1 MSMLVVMAIAIL
13 VLIIVAM
20 FFSGGFKRLG
30 LSMVTT
36 SESMAESGVAQAQMV
51 CNQRCAQIKLDDDA
65 GTETCR
71 CDKCG
76 DKCCDGAG
84 GDVGPCTGTAIGTY
98 GETNFTCSY
107 DCTE

>member
-36 SESMAESGVAQAQMV
+36 SESMAESGVAEAQLQ
-51 CNQRCAQIKLDDDA
+51 CNQRCAQVLLQNSSL
-65 GTETCR
+65 TCK
-71 CDKCG
+71 CSKCG
-76 DKCCDGAG
+76 NGFCDA
-84 GDVGPCTGTAIGTY
+84 DL
-98 GETNFTCSY
+98 GEDTFTCA
-107 DCTE
+107 DDNC